1 MFSRF
6 DTVHQRDIQTAQARR
21 TNEQTEL
28 EYCCGCHR
36 NNNDDNRKSNL
47 LVNRTRELKTAGGHL
62 MPPQQHLCN
71 GLARPADSPF
81 FARECGRVHVG
92 TGMMQL
98 KMYLDENCNLNDL
111 VFYYEIFHD
120 YPLRLSA
127 LTAQ

>member
-71 GLARPADSPF
+71 GLARPADYSIF
-81 FARECGRVHVG
+81 C
-92 TGMMQL
+92 TGMRASPRW
-98 KMYLDENCNLNDL
+98 DRNDAAENVPRRKLQFKRFGIL
-111 VFYYEIFHD
+111 
-120 YPLRLSA
+120 L
-127 LTAQ
+127 

>member
-71 GLARPADSPF
+71 GLARPADYSIF
-81 FARECGRVHVG
+81 C
-92 TGMMQL
+92 TGMML
-98 KMYLDENCNLNDL
+98 ASPRWDRNDAAENVPRRKLQFKRFGIL
-111 VFYYEIFHD
+111 
-120 YPLRLSA
+120 L
-127 LTAQ
+127 